1 MHRKIRIN
9 EIAGAELQFLPSEW
23 DAALIGFAERGG
35 SKTRHVKAC
44 YGYQAMKAVLK
55 ERKLS
60 PEQVYARIQKVFNAS
75 SDINRPLLVMRM
87 KRRPL
92 WETIRRNKYPTWE
105 LLNKAIIGL
114 GYDGWNCTG
123 IVYSKPVSAGIIQS
137 KQSTNNNDQLTDLAQ
152 AYELLDES
160 LIPLDLGHATP
171 WFVTPVQ

>member
-1 MHRKIRIN
+1 MHRQNRVT
-9 EIAGAELQFLPSEW
+9 EAADCDLQFLPKEW
-23 DAALIGFAERGG
+23 DAAIIGFAERGG

-60 PEQVYARIQKVFNAS
+60 PAQVYAHIQKVFN
-75 SDINRPLLVMRM
+75 DYGDVTKPLLVTRM

-92 WETIRRNKYPTWE
+92 WDAIRKNKYPIWE
-105 LLNKAIIGL
+105 LLNKAVIGL

-123 IVYSKPVSAGIIQS
+123 VVYSKPVSATILQT
-137 KQSTNNNDQLTDLAQ
+137 KQSTNNNNQLTDLAQ
-152 AYELLDES
+152 AYELLDNS
-160 LIPLDLGHATP
+160 IIPLDLGSFTP